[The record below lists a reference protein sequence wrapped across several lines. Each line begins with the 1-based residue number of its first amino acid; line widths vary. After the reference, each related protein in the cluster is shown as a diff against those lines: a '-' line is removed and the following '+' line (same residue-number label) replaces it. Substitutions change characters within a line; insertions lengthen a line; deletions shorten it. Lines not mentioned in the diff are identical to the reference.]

1 MELHNYQFFTL
12 ETLVVQTIILFVI
25 LWVLNKFLFRPY
37 LAYLDTW
44 EDKQKKLEEDYNNID
59 KLISNANKEKEEI
72 LKKAIKKAESIICD
86 AESLWKSKKASILEK
101 AEQEAKSII
110 ESGKKQI
117 EKEKLSMLNW
127 VKSKLTDLIL
137 KFNKKLFSENSLNKD
152 FVEKE
157 LSNIK

>member
-1 MELHNYQFFTL
+1 MDLKFVTV
-12 ETLVVQTIILFVI
+12 ETFVI
-25 LWVLNKFLFRPY
+25 QFVILLIVLWVLNKFLFKPY
-37 LAYLDTW
+37 LAYLDNW

-59 KLISNANKEKEEI
+59 KLIAWANKQKEEI
-72 LKKAIKKAESIICD
+72 LDEARNEAGAIVAD
-86 AESLWKSKKASILEK
+86 AESLAKTKKTSILEK
-101 AEQEAKSII
+101 AEEEAKSII
-110 ESGKKQI
+110 ESGKNEV
-117 EKEKLSMLNW
+117 EKEKLSMLNG